1 MPTHAA
7 DERDFNLS
15 TAGETKGL
23 DHGRMP
29 RPTIDDVAALAG
41 VGRASVSRALNDQ
54 ANVSAKMRERV
65 MRAVEALDYRVNPQA
80 RSLASRTGNALTLIN
95 CTALDAEPNSYY
107 FAALELGALRAAA
120 IAGFELST
128 LNIDVSDPRRSEKVI
143 ELFEAGRSAGV
154 ILAPPLS
161 DDAALAA
168 ALIERNCPVVCVS
181 PSDAVSAMLPGAGF
195 DERAAGEEVAKL
207 VLSHGHRGFGYLLGI
222 EGHFSAEKRFAG
234 FLHALAEAGLGADS
248 VTALRGDFSFRS
260 GVELGQALLEG
271 AAPPTAIVCANDD
284 MAVGA
289 LFAAHRKHLVVPDDI
304 SIVGFDDAPIS
315 GHIWPPLTT
324 VHQPIR
330 RIAASAVR
338 QLVEILLR
346 GQPARPRFE
355 MIDYH
360 LVERESLA
368 AARG

>member
-1 MPTHAA
+1 M
-7 DERDFNLS
+7 
-15 TAGETKGL
+15 AGEARSPEGPTA
-23 DHGRMP
+23 

-41 VGRASVSRALNDQ
+41 VGRASVSRALNEQ

-65 MRAVEALDYRVNPQA
+65 MRAVETLNYRANPQA
-80 RSLASRTGNALTLIN
+80 RSLASRSSKALTLIN
-95 CTALDAEPNSYY
+95 CPALDAEPNSYY

-128 LNIDVSDPRRSEKVI
+128 LNIDVYDPRRSEKVI

-154 ILAPPLS
+154 ILPPPLS
-161 DDAALAA
+161 DDAELAA
-168 ALIERNCPVVCVS
+168 MLVAGRHPAVCVS
-181 PSDAVSAMLPGAGF
+181 PSDAVRALLPGVGF
-195 DERAAGEEVAKL
+195 DEEAAGAEMGRL
-207 VLSHGHRGFGYLLGI
+207 VLAHGHQRFGYLLGI
-222 EGHFSAEKRFAG
+222 EGHLSAEKRFAG
-234 FLHALAEAGLGADS
+234 FLKALAGVGIGDDA
-248 VTALRGDFSFRS
+248 VTSLRGNFSFRS

-271 AAPPTAIVCANDD
+271 ARRPTAIVCANDD

-315 GHIWPPLTT
+315 AHIWPPLTT

-330 RIAASAVR
+330 RIAASAVE
-338 QLVEILLR
+338 QLVEMLLR
-346 GQPARPRFE
+346 GQAPKAGFE
-355 MIDYH
+355 TIDHH

-368 AARG
+368 PARH